1 MPNMCYYAHTEKDK
15 AGNLKPIQYP
25 QHKKRAMTAEKVNL
39 GRRWVAKL
47 LAGAAGTAARLKQL
61 CVSIVCPI

>member
-1 MPNMCYYAHTEKDK
+1 MLLCTYRERQGRESETNTIPPA
-15 AGNLKPIQYP
+15 Q
-25 QHKKRAMTAEKVNL
+25 KRAMTAEKVNL